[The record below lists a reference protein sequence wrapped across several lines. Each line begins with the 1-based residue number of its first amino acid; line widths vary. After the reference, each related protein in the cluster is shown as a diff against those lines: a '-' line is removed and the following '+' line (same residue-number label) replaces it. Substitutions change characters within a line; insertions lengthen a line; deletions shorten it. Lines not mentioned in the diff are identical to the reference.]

1 MDETLAGHPAE
12 AYLDDIVL
20 ADNDWKTHLRNLESL
35 LQLARKK
42 KISLKWKKCHFA
54 TARLN
59 YLGHRVRSG
68 EILPQQVKVQSIL
81 DFPKPKTKKNLL
93 SFLGLVGYYRAHIPH
108 FSTISA
114 SLSDLTRRSCPDL
127 VQWTPELD
135 KTFEEVKNSITISPI
150 LATPDITLPYHLF
163 TDASGVGLGAV
174 LKQEQDGK
182 LVTIAFYSYKL
193 QEAEKHYS
201 VIELEA
207 YAIVKACEHF
217 AAYLR
222 GTTFTIHT
230 DHRALKFLQSMK
242 NLSTRLMRWAMTLQ
256 PFQYQIEHV
265 AGKENV
271 EADALSRTWEDTI
284 PTSGPFKRGG
294 GCLVQLHG

>member
-1 MDETLAGHPAE
+1 M
-12 AYLDDIVL
+12 
-20 ADNDWKTHLRNLESL
+20 
-35 LQLARKK
+35 
-42 KISLKWKKCHFA
+42 KKCHFA

-59 YLGHRVRSG
+59 YLGHRVGSG

-81 DFPKPKTKKNLL
+81 DFPKPKTKKNLQ
-93 SFLGLVGYYRAHIPH
+93 SFLGLVGYRAHIPH

-114 SLSDLTRRSCPDL
+114 SLSDLTKRSCPDL

-222 GTTFTIHT
+222 GTTFT
-230 DHRALKFLQSMK
+230 KFLQSMK
-242 NLSTRLMRWAMTLQ
+242 NSSTRLMRWAMTLQ

-294 GCLVQLHG
+294 CWVQLHG